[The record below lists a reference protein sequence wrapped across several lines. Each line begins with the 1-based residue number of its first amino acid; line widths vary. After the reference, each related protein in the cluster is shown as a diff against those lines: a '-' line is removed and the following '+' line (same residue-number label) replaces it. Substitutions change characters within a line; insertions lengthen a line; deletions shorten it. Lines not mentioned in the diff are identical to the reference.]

1 MRWIQIRTGSRCRGV
16 KLLGVGLVLAA
27 MGAVAQ
33 AATIVI
39 TGTNRGIGLEMVRQY
54 AAAGWTVIGT
64 ARNPAAATD
73 LNALAKQ
80 YPTMSVEQLDVADT
94 KSIEAFVVRL
104 KGKPI
109 DVLVNNAGT
118 LGDVPKQTI
127 GALDHD
133 EFNKVMAANTF
144 GALKL
149 SEALKPNLLAGQMKK
164 VFGMTSGLAS
174 NEMVGRRGGFYAYR
188 MSKTAVN
195 MGFRALGADWR
206 ADGIMVGLI
215 APGMVETDLLRA
227 SGFPGKGITPAES
240 VAGMMKVIESM
251 TLDTNSKAINYDGKP
266 IPW

>member
-1 MRWIQIRTGSRCRGV
+1 MRAQHRCWR
-16 KLLGVGLVLAA
+16 LSILSMLAIVA
-27 MGAVAQ
+27 SFVAQ
-33 AATIVI
+33 PSAIAATIVI

-54 AAAGWTVIGT
+54 AVAGWTVIGT
-64 ARNPAAATD
+64 ARNPQGAAE

-80 YPTMSVEQLDVADT
+80 YPSISVEQLDVADA
-94 KSIEAFVVRL
+94 KSIEAFATRL
-104 KGKPI
+104 KGRPV

-127 GALDHD
+127 GTLDHD
-133 EFNKVMAANTF
+133 EFDKVMAANTF

-149 SEALKPNLLAGQMKK
+149 SEALKPNLLAGQIKK

-174 NEMVGRRGGFYAYR
+174 NEMVSRRGGFYAYR
-188 MSKTAVN
+188 MSKAAVN

-227 SGFPGKGITPAES
+227 SGFPGRGITPAES
-240 VAGMMKVIESM
+240 VAGMMKVIDAM
-251 TLDTNSKAINYDGKP
+251 TLETNNRAINYDGKP